1 MYYFSITIDKTKV
14 QGTNSNF
21 IYLFDESANNIPA
34 GFWSHVIDSNGFDI
48 RFFDTDGLTELKRE
62 IVLYSSITNIV
73 EVWVQ
78 IPSISD
84 IVDKV
89 IWCKYGESVI
99 SNSSEV
105 WTDSGIA
112 QVNHLKSDGSNVAD
126 SAYGITGT
134 LFPPATSCSGVIHEG
149 VDCTSGRIRIPH
161 SVYSNP
167 GSNSFAVSFWM
178 NLVNIAAY
186 DPIIQKQ
193 NFGSE
198 QWGVYRGGSD
208 SYGSAG
214 KRLNLFLS
222 SASDFRG
229 GYTVNNYS
237 DGNWHHVVA
246 IFDQGLDTLKCY
258 VDGYIVGMVIDHV
271 IPTWPNPDNTGYEV
285 INPSLSSDTIKVDEI
300 RFYKTLPTEDDI
312 LTQFN
317 NQNDPATFSLCGPEE
332 SNLVADFSASPLSG
346 VASLSVQFTDTS
358 LGTPTSWAWD
368 FGDSATST
376 EQNPTH
382 VYSAAGVYTV
392 VLRAARG
399 SSEDTETKS
408 EYIKINFTDS
418 ITKYAYI
425 ILTPRL
431 STDDAAIPP
440 SRPELRVVYADGVG
454 NYLFI
459 KKGVRVILPAQSSIE
474 EGSGFARSS
483 GPSVIFD

>member
-1 MYYFSITIDKTKV
+1 
-14 QGTNSNF
+14 
-21 IYLFDESANNIPA
+21 
-34 GFWSHVIDSNGFDI
+34 
-48 RFFDTDGLTELKRE
+48 
-62 IVLYSSITNIV
+62 
-73 EVWVQ
+73 
-78 IPSISD
+78 
-84 IVDKV
+84 
-89 IWCKYGESVI
+89 
-99 SNSSEV
+99 
-105 WTDSGIA
+105 
-112 QVNHLKSDGSNVAD
+112 
-126 SAYGITGT
+126 
-134 LFPPATSCSGVIHEG
+134 
-149 VDCTSGRIRIPH
+149 
-161 SVYSNP
+161 
-167 GSNSFAVSFWM
+167 
-178 NLVNIAAY
+178 
-186 DPIIQKQ
+186 
-193 NFGSE
+193 
-198 QWGVYRGGSD
+198 
-208 SYGSAG
+208 
-214 KRLNLFLS
+214 LNLFLS

-271 IPTWPNPDNTGYEV
+271 TPTWPNPDNTGYEV